1 MEYNGIQIHMSS
13 YLCRLH
19 VIILT
24 CPMYVDACILTCPKN
39 FFKWCPPK
47 IRRSTTFV
55 AGPSLSPSRGDPAA
69 VPTARRA
76 VGLEFLREPLEVPIG
91 RPWRWD
97 GTSYENLWKSNEN
110 LWKSNEIQWKPME
123 TPMKSYG
130 RYMTRENYE
139 NTSCPGNALQ
149 PKFGEVWW
157 ESDGVKNDVDIVY
170 LLYYD
175 AWCQDL
181 FW

>member
-1 MEYNGIQIHMSS
+1 
-13 YLCRLH
+13 
-19 VIILT
+19 
-24 CPMYVDACILTCPKN
+24 
-39 FFKWCPPK
+39 
-47 IRRSTTFV
+47 
-55 AGPSLSPSRGDPAA
+55 
-69 VPTARRA
+69 
-76 VGLEFLREPLEVPIG
+76 
-91 RPWRWD
+91 
-97 GTSYENLWKSNEN
+97 
-110 LWKSNEIQWKPME
+110 
-123 TPMKSYG
+123 MKSYG

-181 FW
+181 F